1 MDTIQVPNAN
11 QYTLGCSMSDAR
23 FQAHASIGLAVMAC
37 QALEMLFAM
46 CVRLAFKHQDAASLS
61 DVTPLEK
68 NFSKPPMK
76 NLLSELR
83 KYVEVSEEFEDK
95 LVDLIERRHTLIH
108 RWGIE
113 NGFPA
118 DDDAFQKVTEFSNI
132 LAKDANGL
140 ANVLY
145 AYMEEWVSRF
155 PEFRAQFSEGHLI
168 LSTAIPEELK
178 GLKIERPK

>member
-1 MDTIQVPNAN
+1 MT
-11 QYTLGCSMSDAR
+11 DAR

-46 CVRLAFKHQDAASLS
+46 CVRLAFKHQTTAALS

-76 NLLSELR
+76 KLLAELR
-83 KYVEVSEEFEDK
+83 NYVDVSQEFEDN
-95 LVDLIERRHTLIH
+95 LVVLIERRHILVH

-113 NGFPA
+113 HGLPDNDA
-118 DDDAFQKVTEFSNI
+118 AFQKITVFSND

-140 ANVLY
+140 SNVLY
-145 AYMEEWVSRF
+145 GYMTKWMRTF
-155 PEFRAQFSEGHLI
+155 PEFRKQFAEDQLMW
-168 LSTAIPEELK
+168 STAIPEELRE
-178 GLKIERPK
+178 LKIERTN